1 MPNANLPLRCHTT
14 KTASLKMCMLMPW
27 CVTLV
32 IQGHCMTIGFV
43 AVVTRPLPR
52 DGNMAEDHG
61 ATEAKQLPGP
71 GPEVLE

>member
-1 MPNANLPLRCHTT
+1 
-14 KTASLKMCMLMPW
+14 
-27 CVTLV
+27 
-32 IQGHCMTIGFV
+32 MTIGFV